1 MYCDKGKVFIDDDDQ
16 CMNCKNYANG
26 MACPLLTAL
35 ALGVVY
41 LEDTLTVTNCGFF
54 QKFERSLHLVKD
66 NEE

>member
-1 MYCDKGKVFIDDDDQ
+1 MYCDKGKVFIEDDDQ

-54 QKFERSLHLVKD
+54 HKFERSLHLVKD

>member
-1 MYCDKGKVFIDDDDQ
+1 MYCDKGKVFIEDDDQ

-54 QKFERSLHLVKD
+54 QKFERCLHLVKD

>member
-1 MYCDKGKVFIDDDDQ
+1 MYCDKGKVFIEDDDQ